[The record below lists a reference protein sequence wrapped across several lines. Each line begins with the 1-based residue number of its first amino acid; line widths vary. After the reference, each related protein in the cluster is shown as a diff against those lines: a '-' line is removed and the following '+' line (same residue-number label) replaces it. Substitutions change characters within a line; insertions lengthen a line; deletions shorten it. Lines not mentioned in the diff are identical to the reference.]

1 MRTSVDVRNF
11 LLSQAVQ
18 HEFYTLEG
26 HAKSAERIAV
36 VLGLELGSVAKT
48 LVFLAD
54 QEPVMVIIPGTKHA
68 SIAKIRETLNA
79 RKVDFADINTLLN
92 VTDFCT
98 GAIPP
103 IAHKN
108 QLKTI
113 IDRGLLSND
122 IIYTSGGDT
131 NMILKMK
138 AKDLKKITNALVAEV
153 CCAPA
158 REKQNIPI

>member
-36 VLGLELGSVAKT
+36 VLGLELASVAKT

-54 QEPVMVIIPGTKHA
+54 REPVMVIIPGSKHA
-68 SIAKIRETLNA
+68 STKKIREILDA
-79 RKVDFADINTLLN
+79 RKVDFADIDTLLD

-103 IAHKN
+103 IGHKN
-108 QLKTI
+108 KMKTI
-113 IDRGLLSND
+113 IDRGLLHND

-153 CCAPA
+153 CSASA
-158 REKQNIPI
+158 SEKQNVAI

>member
-1 MRTSVDVRNF
+1 MRSSVDVHNF
-11 LLSQAVQ
+11 LQSQAIQ

-26 HAKSAERIAV
+26 QAKSAERIAA

-54 QEPVMVIIPGTKHA
+54 SEPVLVIIPGNRHA
-68 SIAKIRETLNA
+68 HATKIRRILKA
-79 RKVDFADINTLLN
+79 KKVDFASIDQLLD

-108 QLKTI
+108 RLKTI
-113 IDRGLLSND
+113 IDRSLLSKD
-122 IIYTSGGDT
+122 VIYTSGGDM
-131 NMILKMK
+131 NMILKLK
-138 AKDLKKITNALVAEV
+138 AKDLKHITGALVAEV
-153 CCAPA
+153 CRASSS
-158 REKQNIPI
+158 EKAHIPI